1 MGLLPHS
8 SSSNGVLVSFFILPY
23 RKYILTYFYIYI
35 SIVTRNGFCYWVRSY
50 DWKRLLVSFLFPPYI
65 KTSWPFGQLI
75 SSYFYYSLLIQWD
88 YLESISLLHLLQPD
102 PLRSLFRKC
111 LQVSLRNLCGRTVH
125 HQVIWFPHLPNQA
138 MYRFLWILLVQ
149 WCLYFQV
156 QRFQLCNLC
165 SEVQMR

>member
-23 RKYILTYFYIYI
+23 HKYILTYFYIYI
-35 SIVTRNGFCYWVRSY
+35 SIVIRNGFCYWVRSY

-88 YLESISLLHLLQPD
+88 YLESIVLLHLLQPD

-111 LQVSLRNLCGRTVH
+111 LQVSLPQNVNTIIDAFSPDKSQPNARVVPKNTRNNSTICGMIRT
-125 HQVIWFPHLPNQA
+125 IS
-138 MYRFLWILLVQ
+138 R
-149 WCLYFQV
+149 
-156 QRFQLCNLC
+156 
-165 SEVQMR
+165 